1 MTKNSTPKRPAAV
14 QEARNN
20 LRRKGWTI
28 QAAAIR
34 FDVTRQHLS
43 LVLNGHRKSRRLLD
57 EIAGLPENPDPA

>member
-28 QAAAIR
+28 QAAATR

-43 LVLNGHRKSRRLLD
+43 LVLNGHRESRRLLD

>member
-1 MTKNSTPKRPAAV
+1 MAKNSIPKRPAEI

-43 LVLNGHRKSRRLLD
+43 LVLNGHRESRRLLAA
-57 EIAGLPENPDPA
+57 IAGLPENPDPA